1 MVNLT
6 LYVEGG
12 GDTREQKARL
22 RRGLSSFL
30 ERANLQGRMPRIV
43 ASGGRDVAYDKFR
56 RAHTNGV
63 MAAVLLVDA
72 EGPVKVDSSWRHL
85 QERDEWQRPAGA
97 TDEQCHLMVQVMES
111 WFLADRE
118 AIARF
123 YGPDFRPG
131 SIPQWPDIEQVPKRD
146 VYDKLNNAARD
157 TIKGGYHKGRH
168 SFEILEGLDPN
179 KVADASP
186 HAKRFI
192 DSVKKLSS

>member
-12 GDTREQKARL
+12 GDRREQKARL

-30 ERANLQGRMPRIV
+30 KRASLQGRMPRIV

-56 RAHTNGV
+56 RAHADNAL
-63 MAAVLLVDA
+63 AAVLLVDA

-85 QERDEWQRPAGA
+85 QERDGWQRPTGA

-131 SIPQWPDIEQVPKRD
+131 SIPQWPDIERVPKRD
-146 VYDKLNNAARD
+146 VYKKLSESTRGV
-157 TIKGGYHKGRH
+157 TRGGYQKGRH
-168 SFEILEGLDPN
+168 SFKILEGLDPN

-192 DSVKKLSS
+192 DSLKKLSS